1 VKLDAVPENLLE
13 RVVLAARLA
22 PRPILHTILAF
33 GVARAIMVATKLGVF
48 EVLAQGAKGAD
59 EVAAALGA
67 DSRATEK
74 LLNSLLA
81 QGYVRFRNGRYSL
94 GRDARKWLVADS
106 PQSLRDSMLGL
117 EVLEWEAM
125 ERLEEFVRTGRPLHI
140 HEEMTDA
147 EWQLYQ
153 REMRSI
159 AALTADEV
167 GQRIPVPDGARDM
180 LDIGGSHG
188 YLSVVICRRH
198 PGLRSTVLDLPQAVE
213 HARPILEREGMG
225 DRVVQRA
232 GNALTDE
239 LGENAYDLVLIAN
252 VVHHFD
258 EEQNRELARRVARAL
273 RPGGFYVISDLIG
286 PSRPGEGGQIGA
298 FMDLFFALTSEAG
311 TWSFD
316 ELAAWQRDAG
326 LEPQK
331 PIRLRKGPGIGMQA
345 GRKP

>member
-1 VKLDAVPENLLE
+1 M
-13 RVVLAARLA
+13 
-22 PRPILHTILAF
+22 
-33 GVARAIMVATKLGVF
+33 MVATKLGVF
-48 EVLAQGAKGAD
+48 EALAEGAKRAD
-59 EVAAALGA
+59 EVATALDA
-67 DSRATEK
+67 DTRATEK

-81 QGYVRFRNGRYSL
+81 PGYLRFGNGRYSL

-106 PQSLRDSMLGL
+106 PQSLRDAVLGL
-117 EVLEWEAM
+117 EVLEWAAM
-125 ERLEEFVRTGRPLHI
+125 ERLEEFVRTGRPLRI
-140 HEEMTDA
+140 HEEMTDT

-153 REMRSI
+153 REMRAI
-159 AALTADEV
+159 AALSAEEV
-167 GQRIPVPDGARDM
+167 ARRIPVPDGARDM

-188 YLSVVICRRH
+188 YLSVRICRRH
-198 PGLRSTVLDLPQAVE
+198 PELRSTVLDLPQAVQ
-213 HARPILEREGMG
+213 HARPILERERMG
-225 DRVVQRA
+225 DRVVHRV

-252 VVHHFD
+252 LVHHFD

-273 RPGGFYVISDLIG
+273 RPGGFYIISDLIR
-286 PSRPGEGGQIGA
+286 PSEPGKGGQVGA

-331 PIRLRKGPGIGMQA
+331 PIRLRTGPGVGMQTA
-345 GRKP
+345 RKPD